1 MRGMRGLALVLLLA
15 SACGALY
22 EWGGPA
28 RRGVRELKANEY
40 DQALRDLTKGRADF
54 PGAAVIPYDEAV
66 AHLGRGVADSAAAR
80 FQEASRL
87 RGDPARAA
95 ASYNLGNLAMRAKD
109 YGSAVRA
116 YKDALRVAPH
126 DTDAKRNLE
135 EALRE
140 MRRPNPQD
148 RKSPPSG
155 GNGPP
160 TQQGNDRPQPNTGPG
175 GTRPNPP
182 PRGSPGAF
190 TREEAEHWLESLEQ
204 ERRARR
210 QEDKGQPSQ
219 ENGNR
224 DW

>member
-1 MRGMRGLALVLLLA
+1 MIIGRGLWLALLFA

-28 RRGVRELKANEY
+28 RRGVREIKAQKY
-40 DQALRDLTKGRADF
+40 DEALHDLSKGRADF
-54 PGAAVIPYDEAV
+54 PGTSVVPYDEAV
-66 AHLGRGVADSAAAR
+66 AHLGRGAADSAAAR
-80 FQEASRL
+80 FQEATRL
-87 RGDPARAA
+87 RGDAARAA

-109 YGSAVRA
+109 YASAARA
-116 YKDALRVAPH
+116 YRDALRVTPH
-126 DTDAKRNLE
+126 DGDAKRNLE

-140 MRRPNPQD
+140 MRQPNQQD
-148 RKSPPSG
+148 RKSPPSR

-160 TQQGNDRPQPNTGPG
+160 TPQGNDRPQPTPAPSKS
-175 GTRPNPP
+175 TPP
-182 PRGSPGAF
+182 PRGSAGAF
-190 TREEAEHWLESLEQ
+190 TKEEAEHWLESLEQ

-210 QEDKGQPSQ
+210 QEDKGQSSQ